1 MFSLVLIGLA
11 KEVSGLDPDDH
22 GTYELTGST
31 GTPRY
36 MPPEVALHKNYGNG
50 VDVYCLA
57 ITMYE
62 VLSLKTPFAD
72 VPSNLFHSLVYE
84 KGVRPIAESTWPN
97 GLISLM
103 ESMWR
108 TDPTRRPSA
117 QTVAT
122 DLSGM
127 LRGSDE
133 GLFPKSY
140 FSIGNWFQGK

>member
-1 MFSLVLIGLA
+1 
-11 KEVSGLDPDDH
+11 
-22 GTYELTGST
+22 
-31 GTPRY
+31 